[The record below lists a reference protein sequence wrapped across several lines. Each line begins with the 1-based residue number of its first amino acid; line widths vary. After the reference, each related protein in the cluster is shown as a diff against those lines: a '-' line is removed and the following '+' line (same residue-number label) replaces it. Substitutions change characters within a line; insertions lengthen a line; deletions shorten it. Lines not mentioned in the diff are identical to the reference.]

1 MVLLAL
7 TLTAIKQGSTNVGR
21 EELQGWGGVG
31 GGTRVLIEHE
41 EEREGDLED
50 KFTALWRSLWGEEE
64 GGGRG
69 GRNQTGWTMRAHT
82 DALCLMSR

>member
-7 TLTAIKQGSTNVGR
+7 TLTAIKQGSANVGR
-21 EELQGWGGVG
+21 EELQGGA
-31 GGTRVLIEHE
+31 RVLIEHG

-64 GGGRG
+64 GRRKRG
-69 GRNQTGWTMRAHT
+69 EESDRLRAHT